1 MLRFFHFACISEDI
15 NNLAHAL
22 MLKEAMNNVIFPA
35 MDSLIQAICKMAK
48 DYASAPMLSRTHTQ
62 VKNLL
67 SFFHVH
73 DHLNIV

>member
-48 DYASAPMLSRTHTQ
+48 DYASSPMLSRTHTQ
-62 VKNLL
+62 VINL
-67 SFFHVH
+67 
-73 DHLNIV
+73 